1 MQKLEVVQRK
11 ELLNTKRFSVEE
23 VEYYDKEKNQKVVRQ
38 HVLSRDAVVILK
50 LTPDEKIILV
60 KQYRTAPDY
69 KNPVL
74 SYELPAGMIDEG
86 ETPIEAAK
94 REMEEETA
102 QVVGDIK
109 EIFRY
114 HSSIGFVNEMLYVFK
129 AETLIQ
135 ETKQKLDETEDVE
148 VCYVTLEEALKLI
161 NEHKITNGAT
171 IMAIYWLMAQ
181 K

>member
-1 MQKLEVVQRK
+1 MQDLEVVERK
-11 ELLNTKRFSVEE
+11 EILKLPRFSVES
-23 VEYYDKEKNQKVVRQ
+23 VEYYDKGKGQKVMRQ

-50 LTPDEKIILV
+50 LTEEGKIVLV
-60 KQYRTAPDY
+60 KQIRTAPDY

-74 SYELPAGMIDEG
+74 SYELPAGVIDEG
-86 ETPIEAAK
+86 ETPMEAVK
-94 REMEEETA
+94 REMEEETG

-129 AETLIQ
+129 ADTLIK
-135 ETKQKLDETEDVE
+135 ETQQNLDDTEDID
-148 VCYVTLEEALKLI
+148 VCYVTIEEAIKLI
-161 NEHKITNGAT
+161 DEHKITNGAT
-171 IMAIYWLMAQ
+171 IAAIYWLMGQ